1 MTSTL
6 AAGQEQSAAGR
17 AEWAAGGGLPDRFR
31 IDISDLGEACDLI
44 TRVYGPVR
52 ISTQDKTTRI
62 QLTGL
67 GAGPLRLGQTDLR
80 MTVDYQAA
88 PASRVLIGYV
98 VAGVVRR
105 QTAGQAA
112 VLGPGDVAVLKQ
124 PGQAYWGRSES
135 ACVRIVSFESS
146 VLDEVADGLP
156 DRAPVPVRFTGM
168 TAVSPAAAKRLRS
181 AVDFA
186 WDLVAGNPA
195 AADQPLVTGSTAR
208 LLAAA
213 ALSTFPNTATA
224 EPTRGDRH
232 DASPGTLNRAIE
244 FIEEHAGADLSAA
257 DIAAAANVSIR
268 AVQLAFRR
276 ELGVTP
282 LGYLRRV
289 RLERAHRD
297 LLAGGPAG
305 PTVTAV
311 SVRWGFSSSS
321 RFAAY
326 YREAFGVPPSYT
338 REQAR

>member
-1 MTSTL
+1 MASVTDT
-6 AAGQEQSAAGR
+6 AQRQSAADRGAGR
-17 AEWAAGGGLPDRFR
+17 GGLPDRYR
-31 IDISDLGEACDLI
+31 IDVSDLDEACELIARAYGPVWISTRDKI
-44 TRVYGPVR
+44 TRV
-52 ISTQDKTTRI
+52 

-67 GAGPLRLGQTDLR
+67 AAGPLRLGQSDLR

-105 QTAGQAA
+105 QTADQAA

-135 ACVRIVSFESS
+135 ACVRTVSFESS

-168 TAVSPAAAKRLRS
+168 TAVSAAAARRLRS
-181 AVDFA
+181 TVDFA
-186 WDLVAGNPA
+186 WDLLAGNPA
-195 AADQPLVTGSTAR
+195 AADQPLVTNSTVR

-213 ALSTFPNTATA
+213 ALSTFPNTAVA
-224 EPTRGDRH
+224 GPTPRDRQ
-232 DASPGTLNRAIE
+232 DASRSTLNRAIE
-244 FIEEHAGADLSAA
+244 FIEENAGADLSAA

-276 ELGVTP
+276 ELGLTP
-282 LGYLRRV
+282 RGYLRQV

-297 LLAGGPAG
+297 LLAAGPAG

-326 YREAFGVPPSYT
+326 YREAFGVLPSHT
-338 REQAR
+338 RKRAS

>member
-1 MTSTL
+1 MTSVLST
-6 AAGQEQSAAGR
+6 GQRQSAADPGAGR
-17 AEWAAGGGLPDRFR
+17 GGLPERFR
-31 IDISDLGEACDLI
+31 IDLSDLGEARDLI
-44 TRVYGPVR
+44 ARVWGPVR
-52 ISTQDKTTRI
+52 ISTRDKITRI

-67 GAGPLRLGQTDLR
+67 AAGPLQLGQADLR

-88 PASRVLIGYV
+88 PASRVVIGYV
-98 VAGVVRR
+98 VAGVIRR

-112 VLGPGDVAVLKQ
+112 VFGPGDVAVLKQ
-124 PGQAYWGRSES
+124 PGQAYRGRSES
-135 ACVRIVSFESS
+135 ACVRMVSFEAS
-146 VLDEVADGLP
+146 VLDQVADGLP

-168 TAVSPAAAKRLRS
+168 TAVSAAAARRLRS
-181 AVDFA
+181 TVDFA

-195 AADQPLVTGSTAR
+195 AADQPLVTGNAVR
-208 LLAAA
+208 LLAAV

-224 EPTRGDRH
+224 EPARGDRH
-232 DASPGTLNRAIE
+232 DASPGTLERAVA
-244 FIEEHAGADLSAA
+244 FIEENAGADVSAS

-276 ELGVTP
+276 ELGLTP
-282 LGYLRRV
+282 QGYLRQV

-297 LLAGGPAG
+297 LLAAGPAG

-326 YREAFGVPPSYT
+326 YREAFGVLPSHT
-338 REQAR
+338 RKQAS

>member
-1 MTSTL
+1 MTSVTETNQRL
-6 AAGQEQSAAGR
+6 FAAGR
-17 AEWAAGGGLPDRFR
+17 GAGRAGLPDRFR
-31 IDISDLGEACDLI
+31 IDISDLDEACDLI
-44 TRVYGPVR
+44 SRAYGPVR
-52 ISTQDKTTRI
+52 ISTQDEITRV

-67 GAGPLRLGQTDLR
+67 GAGPLRLGQSDLR

-88 PASRVLIGYV
+88 PDSQVLIGYV

-105 QTAGQAA
+105 QSAGEVA
-112 VLGPGDVAVLKQ
+112 VFGPGDVAVLRQ
-124 PGQAYWGRSES
+124 PGQAYRGRSES
-135 ACVRIVSFESS
+135 ACVRTVSFESS

-168 TAVSPAAAKRLRS
+168 TAVSAAAAKRLRS
-181 AVDFA
+181 TVDFA
-186 WDLVAGNPA
+186 WGLLAGNPA
-195 AADQPLVTGSTAR
+195 AADQPLVTGSAVR

-224 EPTRGDRH
+224 EPTARDRH
-232 DASPGTLNRAIE
+232 DASRGTLNRAIE
-244 FIEEHAGADLSAA
+244 FIEENAGADLSAA

-276 ELGVTP
+276 ELGLTP
-282 LGYLRRV
+282 QGYLRQV
-289 RLERAHRD
+289 RLERAHQD
-297 LLAGGPAG
+297 LLAAGPAG

-326 YREAFGVPPSYT
+326 YREAFGVLPSHT
-338 REQAR
+338 RKQAS

>member
-1 MTSTL
+1 MTSVTHT
-6 AAGQEQSAAGR
+6 GQRRSAADRWTGR
-17 AEWAAGGGLPDRFR
+17 GSLPDRFR

-44 TRVYGPVR
+44 TRAYGPVR
-52 ISTQDKTTRI
+52 MSTRDKITRV

-67 GAGPLRLGQTDLR
+67 AAGPLRLGQTDLR

-112 VLGPGDVAVLKQ
+112 VFGPGDVAVLKQ
-124 PGQAYWGRSES
+124 PGQAYRGRCES
-135 ACVRIVSFESS
+135 ACVRTVSFEAS
-146 VLDEVADGLP
+146 VMNQIADGLP

-168 TAVSPAAAKRLRS
+168 TAVSAAAAKRLRS
-181 AVDFA
+181 TLDFA

-195 AADQPLVTGSTAR
+195 AADQPLVTSSAVR

-224 EPTRGDRH
+224 EPARGDHH
-232 DASPGTLNRAIE
+232 DTGRGMLERAIE

-282 LGYLRRV
+282 QGYLRQV

-297 LLAGGPAG
+297 LLAAGPAG

-326 YREAFGVPPSYT
+326 YREAFGVLPSHT
-338 REQAR
+338 RKQAG